1 MASDH
6 ENHTKKG
13 GWITTIPFLAGS
25 VVGLG
30 MAMSATSSN
39 LIVYLVHKYNV
50 KAIHAAQI
58 SNVVRGC
65 MQLAPVLAAALS
77 DAFFGPYPI
86 AVAGLIFSL
95 LSFVLFTLT
104 AALPSLLPPPCQR
117 GAGGGGATATSCEPP
132 NAAQSAVLYTA
143 LCLLAA
149 GNGGTRY
156 NMAALGA
163 DQFAGEGQ
171 PRRRR
176 QGGGFFSCYFA
187 FLYASYATGDT
198 VLVYVQD
205 GVSWALG
212 FGVCV
217 ATTGLALA
225 ALLLGSRHYRRPV
238 PKGSPFTAMARV
250 AVAAA
255 RKATV
260 DLGSRVQYYHGCN
273 RDDAVPRAD
282 QAPSDRFRFLNR
294 AAMVVAGET
303 REEDGSVAKPWRLCT
318 VQQVEDVKSVVRVL
332 PLWSS
337 GILVSVTVNA
347 QVSLTVLQA
356 LTMDRAVG
364 PRFAVPAASI
374 TVTVLAAFV
383 LAAALFDRVAAPLC
397 AAAGKLAIT
406 PLRRVGLGHA
416 LNVASMAVA
425 ALVERRR
432 IGAARGRAAA
442 AAAVV
447 PMSVLWLVPQLAL
460 TGAEEALHLP
470 GNTALFYGE
479 LPASLRGTATA
490 MPPLFIAAGSYLSA
504 AAVDAVRRG
513 TTWLPDDLNASRLD
527 CVYWTLAV
535 LAAVN
540 LGYFLLCATTY
551 KYNNYGGDDGN
562 VKAQTQTD
570 DVS

>member
-1 MASDH
+1 
-6 ENHTKKG
+6 
-13 GWITTIPFLAGS
+13 
-25 VVGLG
+25 

-50 KAIHAAQI
+50 KAIRAAQI
-58 SNVVRGC
+58 SNIVRGC
-65 MQLAPVLAAALS
+65 MQLAPVVGAALS
-77 DAFFGPYPI
+77 DAFFGSYPVI
-86 AVAGLIFSL
+86 VVGLVLSL
-95 LSFVLFTLT
+95 LSFVLFTFT
-104 AALPSLLPPPCQR
+104 ATFSSLLPPPCQHA
-117 GAGGGGATATSCEPP
+117 AGGGGSTATSCEPP
-132 NAAQSAVLYTA
+132 NAIQFAVLYVA
-143 LCLLAA
+143 LFLLVV

-163 DQFAGEGQ
+163 DQFAGEG
-171 PRRRR
+171 RRRR
-176 QGGGFFSCYFA
+176 RGSFFSCYFA
-187 FLYASYATGDT
+187 FLYASYAAGDT

-212 FGVCV
+212 FGVSV
-217 ATTGLALA
+217 ATTGLGLA

-238 PKGSPFTAMARV
+238 PNGSPFTALARV

-260 DLGSRVQYYHGCN
+260 DLGSRVQYYHGCKN
-273 RDDAVPRAD
+273 RDAETTTTSQQPRAD
-282 QAPSDRFRFLNR
+282 KAPSERFRYANNYYYKLFKNVHGRILKKFVRFLNR
-294 AAMVVAGET
+294 AAMVAPGET

-318 VQQVEDVKSVVRVL
+318 VQQVEDLKSVVRVL

-337 GILVSVTVNA
+337 GILVGVTVNA

-356 LTMDRAVG
+356 LTMDRAIG
-364 PRFAVPAASI
+364 RRFAVPAASV

-383 LAAALFDRVAAPLC
+383 LTAALFDRLAAPLWH
-397 AAAGKLAIT
+397 GKLVVT
-406 PLRRVGLGHA
+406 PLRRVGLGHT

-432 IGAARGRAAA
+432 IGAARAAA

-447 PMSVLWLVPQLAL
+447 PMSALWLVPQLAL

-479 LPASLRGTATA
+479 FPASLRSTATA
-490 MPPLFIAAGSYLSA
+490 MPPLFIAAGSYLST
-504 AAVDAVRRG
+504 AVVDTVRRS

-527 CVYWTLAV
+527 SVYWTLAA

-540 LGYFLLCATTY
+540 LGYFLVCATTY
-551 KYNNYGGDDGN
+551 KYNNGSGDDGN

>member
-86 AVAGLIFSL
+86 AVAGLVFSL

-132 NAAQSAVLYTA
+132 NAAQSAVLYAA

-282 QAPSDRFRFLNR
+282 QAPSDRFRYANNQIQI
-294 AAMVVAGET
+294 
-303 REEDGSVAKPWRLCT
+303 
-318 VQQVEDVKSVVRVL
+318 VQKRMYMNE
-332 PLWSS
+332 
-337 GILVSVTVNA
+337 
-347 QVSLTVLQA
+347 
-356 LTMDRAVG
+356 
-364 PRFAVPAASI
+364 F
-374 TVTVLAAFV
+374 
-383 LAAALFDRVAAPLC
+383 
-397 AAAGKLAIT
+397 
-406 PLRRVGLGHA
+406 
-416 LNVASMAVA
+416 
-425 ALVERRR
+425 
-432 IGAARGRAAA
+432 
-442 AAAVV
+442 
-447 PMSVLWLVPQLAL
+447 
-460 TGAEEALHLP
+460 
-470 GNTALFYGE
+470 
-479 LPASLRGTATA
+479 
-490 MPPLFIAAGSYLSA
+490 
-504 AAVDAVRRG
+504 
-513 TTWLPDDLNASRLD
+513 
-527 CVYWTLAV
+527 
-535 LAAVN
+535 
-540 LGYFLLCATTY
+540 
-551 KYNNYGGDDGN
+551 
-562 VKAQTQTD
+562 
-570 DVS
+570 

>member
-1 MASDH
+1 M
-6 ENHTKKG
+6 
-13 GWITTIPFLAGS
+13 
-25 VVGLG
+25 
-30 MAMSATSSN
+30 
-39 LIVYLVHKYNV
+39 
-50 KAIHAAQI
+50 
-58 SNVVRGC
+58 R
-65 MQLAPVLAAALS
+65 MQ
-77 DAFFGPYPI
+77 
-86 AVAGLIFSL
+86 
-95 LSFVLFTLT
+95 SFVLFTLT

-132 NAAQSAVLYTA
+132 NAAQSAVLYAA

-282 QAPSDRFRFLNR
+282 QAPSDRFRYANNQIQI
-294 AAMVVAGET
+294 
-303 REEDGSVAKPWRLCT
+303 
-318 VQQVEDVKSVVRVL
+318 VQKRMYMNE
-332 PLWSS
+332 
-337 GILVSVTVNA
+337 
-347 QVSLTVLQA
+347 
-356 LTMDRAVG
+356 
-364 PRFAVPAASI
+364 F
-374 TVTVLAAFV
+374 
-383 LAAALFDRVAAPLC
+383 
-397 AAAGKLAIT
+397 
-406 PLRRVGLGHA
+406 
-416 LNVASMAVA
+416 
-425 ALVERRR
+425 
-432 IGAARGRAAA
+432 
-442 AAAVV
+442 
-447 PMSVLWLVPQLAL
+447 
-460 TGAEEALHLP
+460 
-470 GNTALFYGE
+470 
-479 LPASLRGTATA
+479 
-490 MPPLFIAAGSYLSA
+490 
-504 AAVDAVRRG
+504 
-513 TTWLPDDLNASRLD
+513 
-527 CVYWTLAV
+527 
-535 LAAVN
+535 
-540 LGYFLLCATTY
+540 
-551 KYNNYGGDDGN
+551 
-562 VKAQTQTD
+562 
-570 DVS
+570 

>member
-1 MASDH
+1 
-6 ENHTKKG
+6 
-13 GWITTIPFLAGS
+13 
-25 VVGLG
+25 

-50 KAIHAAQI
+50 EAIHAAQI

-65 MQLAPVLAAALS
+65 MQLAPVLAAAFS
-77 DAFFGPYPI
+77 DAFFGPYPV
-86 AVAGLIFSL
+86 AVAGIAFSL

-104 AALPSLLPPPCQR
+104 ATLPSLLPPPCQR
-117 GAGGGGATATSCEPP
+117 DAGGGGATATSCEPP
-132 NAAQSAVLYTA
+132 NAVQSAVLYAA

-163 DQFAGEGQ
+163 DQLAGEGQ

-187 FLYASYATGDT
+187 FLYASYAAGDT

-217 ATTGLALA
+217 ATTGLGLA

-255 RKATV
+255 RKATL
-260 DLGSRVQYYHGCN
+260 DLGSRVQYYHGYN
-273 RDDAVPRAD
+273 RDAETTTTRT
-282 QAPSDRFRFLNR
+282 
-294 AAMVVAGET
+294 AMVVAGET
-303 REEDGSVAKPWRLCT
+303 REEDGSVARPWRLCT
-318 VQQVEDVKSVVRVL
+318 VQQVEDLKSVVRVL

-356 LTMDRAVG
+356 LTMDRALG

-374 TVTVLAAFV
+374 TVTVLAAFI
-383 LAAALFDRVAAPLC
+383 LAAALFDRLAAPLC
-397 AAAGKLAIT
+397 AAGGKLAIT

-432 IGAARGRAAA
+432 IGAARGRAAGGGV
-442 AAAVV
+442 VV
-447 PMSVLWLVPQLAL
+447 PMSALWLVPQLAL

-562 VKAQTQTD
+562 VKAQT
-570 DVS
+570 

>member
-1 MASDH
+1 MA
-6 ENHTKKG
+6 
-13 GWITTIPFLAGS
+13 
-25 VVGLG
+25 V
-30 MAMSATSSN
+30 SATSSN
-39 LIVYLVHKYNV
+39 LIVYLVHNYNV
-50 KAIHAAQI
+50 STVDAAQI

-65 MQLAPVLAAALS
+65 MQLAPVLGAAVS
-77 DAFFGPYPI
+77 DAYFGCYPVV
-86 AVAGLIFSL
+86 VAGLAFSL

-104 AALPSLLPPPCQR
+104 ATLPSLLPPPCHR
-117 GAGGGGATATSCEPP
+117 AGGGSTTATSCEPS
-132 NAAQSAVLYTA
+132 NAIQSTVLYAA
-143 LCLLAA
+143 LCLLAV

-163 DQFAGEGQ
+163 DQFVGEG
-171 PRRRR
+171 RRR
-176 QGGGFFSCYFA
+176 QGAFFSCYFA
-187 FLYASYATGDT
+187 FLYASYAAGDT

-217 ATTGLALA
+217 ATTGLGLA

-238 PKGSPFTAMARV
+238 PRGSPFTALARV
-250 AVAAA
+250 AVATA
-255 RKATV
+255 RKSTV
-260 DLGSRVQYYHGCN
+260 DLGSRAQYYHGCN
-273 RDDAVPRAD
+273 RDAETATQPRPD

-294 AAMVVAGET
+294 AAMVAAGET
-303 REEDGSVAKPWRLCT
+303 REEDGSIAKPWRLCT
-318 VQQVEDVKSVVRVL
+318 VKQVEDLKSLLRVL

-356 LTMDRAVG
+356 LTMDRALG
-364 PRFAVPAASI
+364 RRFAVPAASI
-374 TVTVLAAFV
+374 TVTVLLAFV
-383 LAAALFDRVAAPLC
+383 LSAALFDRL
-397 AAAGKLAIT
+397 AAATPLWDGKLVVT

-442 AAAVV
+442 GTVVV
-447 PMSVLWLVPQLAL
+447 PMSALWLVPQLAL

-470 GNTALFYGE
+470 GNTELFYGE
-479 LPASLRGTATA
+479 FPATLRSTATA
-490 MPPLFIAAGSYLSA
+490 MPPLFIAAGSYLSTA
-504 AAVDAVRRG
+504 LVDAVRRA
-513 TTWLPDDLNASRLD
+513 TRWLPDDLNESRLD
-527 CVYWTLAV
+527 SVYWTLTV

-540 LGYFLLCATTY
+540 FGYFLVCATTY
-551 KYNNYGGDDGN
+551 KYNNGGDDGN
-562 VKAQTQTD
+562 AKAQTET